1 MVFIPL
7 RIDNA
12 RYETSAELLSWQA
25 RSKPGSP
32 QHIAATVE
40 LGRRADGT
48 NRITFW
54 VGFAVVAIALLG
66 GTVALIRHWW

>member
-1 MVFIPL
+1 MVVNPL

-25 RSKPGSP
+25 HSKPGSP

-40 LGRRADGT
+40 LGRRTDRT
-48 NRITFW
+48 NRMRYW
-54 VGFAVVAIALLG
+54 MGYAVVAMALLG